1 MAVTG
6 PGDPQ
11 GSPSRP
17 GGPPVTSGTGGA
29 GGHDDLRAEA
39 AAGIARME
47 GYLLAQHART
57 EAAEAGAAF
66 VGRFPWLGPHEAEEI
81 ARVFAQEHLALRRR
95 MFQAAVVRAD
105 ELRREYSGRY
115 ACLRRRLVA
124 AALGSAVALGAA
136 TALVWTALART
147 T

>member
-6 PGDPQ
+6 PGEPQ
-11 GSPSRP
+11 GSTSRP
-17 GGPPVTSGTGGA
+17 GGPPVASGTGA
-29 GGHDDLRAEA
+29 RGHDDLRAEA

-66 VGRFPWLGPHEAEEI
+66 AGRFPWLGPHEAEEI

-105 ELRREYSGRY
+105 ELRREYSDRY
-115 ACLRRRLVA
+115 ACLRRRLVTTALVSA
-124 AALGSAVALGAA
+124 AALGAA

-147 T
+147 AG